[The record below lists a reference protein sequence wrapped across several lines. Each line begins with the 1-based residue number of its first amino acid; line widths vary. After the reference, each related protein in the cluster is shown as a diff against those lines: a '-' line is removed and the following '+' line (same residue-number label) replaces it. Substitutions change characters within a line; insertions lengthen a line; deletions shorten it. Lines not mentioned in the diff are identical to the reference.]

1 MTCYPADVVIS
12 GRDSLPDV
20 VPVGGTKFVRR
31 RLELVLH
38 QRKAGDNELN
48 GVFQKKDTAQLSLLW
63 NNADGQWAI
72 TICCHTFCSFRP
84 EEKEFYFKATY

>member
-1 MTCYPADVVIS
+1 MLY
-12 GRDSLPDV
+12 GRWSEHWRILQQQH
-20 VPVGGTKFVRR
+20 
-31 RLELVLH
+31 LYN
-38 QRKAGDNELN
+38 KAGDNEVN